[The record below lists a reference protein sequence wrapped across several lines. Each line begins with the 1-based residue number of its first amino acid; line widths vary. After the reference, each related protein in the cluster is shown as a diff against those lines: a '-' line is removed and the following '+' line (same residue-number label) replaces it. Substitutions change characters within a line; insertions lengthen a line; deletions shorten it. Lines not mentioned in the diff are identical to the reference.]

1 MYDLSF
7 MLKAADNNLEMEKY
21 ISCEIDNQKVIIY
34 QEHDVTVY
42 GFLVTNLIIQKPLHL
57 RIAYSY
63 FDSNICSD
71 HKRWEKL
78 LSCTVSF
85 CIENSSN
92 TESSLSKDTF
102 PFIPSHNEAW
112 KVFKRNGMHI
122 GHQNVNSSLSK
133 MMN

>member
-1 MYDLSF
+1 M
-7 MLKAADNNLEMEKY
+7 
-21 ISCEIDNQKVIIY
+21 
-34 QEHDVTVY
+34 
-42 GFLVTNLIIQKPLHL
+42 VTNLIIQKPLHL
-57 RIAYSY
+57 RIAYAY

-112 KVFKRNGMHI
+112 KVLVFNTNASVCGTTETKLDNNVSNEELKIGDYNLLQSNRNKNGSRFLATSKRI
-122 GHQNVNSSLSK
+122 SLIIE
-133 MMN
+133 N